1 MVNPVIDR
9 GAWNPG
15 LAPSGSRRWG
25 FRCGSV
31 TVREG
36 ESYVCCAVEGSGG
49 AVLVVAG
56 SVVVDRG
63 LGGGYIAVDK
73 PVLPRLRESRSGS
86 GPLDGTVVARRLS
99 TPIEPLLA
107 APANQRARTAHA
119 RGERDG
125 ESTAGE
131 SVPFALLGLFCLP
144 LSSRVFLF
152 LSFSDTPLFTMQ
164 RDRLA
169 AYRVRFIPLVPIH
182 ALG

>member
-63 LGGGYIAVDK
+63 RGGGYIAVDK

-99 TPIEPLLA
+99 TPRLETSRDPVMAILSDH
-107 APANQRARTAHA
+107 RTLSLSHSADVF
-119 RGERDG
+119 RTTG
-125 ESTAGE
+125 S
-131 SVPFALLGLFCLP
+131 SLP
-144 LSSRVFLF
+144 LEVALGSHSSRYHCQF
-152 LSFSDTPLFTMQ
+152 SFRDHNSAVPSIPMPDTSI
-164 RDRLA
+164 R
-169 AYRVRFIPLVPIH
+169 
-182 ALG
+182 